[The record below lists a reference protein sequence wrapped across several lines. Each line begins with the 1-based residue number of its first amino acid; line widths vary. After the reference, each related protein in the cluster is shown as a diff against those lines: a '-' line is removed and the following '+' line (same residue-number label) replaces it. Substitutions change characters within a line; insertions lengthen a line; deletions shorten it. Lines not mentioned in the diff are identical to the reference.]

1 MAEYI
6 SREAAIKRFN
16 FAVLDCLGMEPTIRA
31 GDIIK
36 ALESIPTADVR
47 PVPEGGI
54 GEMSDGYHT
63 FNGLYYQRMVLFAAL
78 VKVYKGMAWK
88 SWRHEDGDLC
98 FGKDNYFIVGIDTPK
113 GSYTYHYHGEHW
125 DLFDCEELPVAKHW
139 DGHTEKDVTRL
150 LSLPDVRPV
159 VRGHKITHNR
169 PIAGYWASGK
179 LDGGLD
185 GMEGRVWVE
194 PIMDNPVDY
203 CSECGKRL
211 DDTFQNFCPNCGA
224 DMRETNNEEA

>member
-6 SREAAIKRFN
+6 EREAAIKLFN

-36 ALESIPTADVR
+36 ALESIPAADVR

-78 VKVYKGMAWK
+78 VNAHNGRAWK
-88 SWRHEDGDLC
+88 SWKHEDGEPC
-98 FGKDNYFIVGIDTPK
+98 FGGGWFVVGIDTPQ
-113 GSYTYHYHGEHW
+113 GSYTYHYEDKYW
-125 DLFDCEELPVAKHW
+125 DWFGCDELPVAKHW

-150 LSLPDVRPV
+150 LSLPDVREV
-159 VRGHKITHNR
+159 VYCKDCKHNNACLTQAFVEDESKVSFDR
-169 PIAGYWASGK
+169 NTFFCA
-179 LDGGLD
+179 DGE
-185 GMEGRVWVE
+185 GM
-194 PIMDNPVDY
+194 
-203 CSECGKRL
+203 KR
-211 DDTFQNFCPNCGA
+211 NA
-224 DMRETNNEEA
+224 NN